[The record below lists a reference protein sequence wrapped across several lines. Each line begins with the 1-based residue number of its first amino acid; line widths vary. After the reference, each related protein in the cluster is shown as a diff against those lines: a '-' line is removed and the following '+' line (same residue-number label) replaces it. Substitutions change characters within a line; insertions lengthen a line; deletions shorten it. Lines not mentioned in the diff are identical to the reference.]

1 MIQEIESI
9 YWVFFWIM
17 VIFFNGL
24 IYAFLTYRIAGL
36 KGYGKNS
43 AAWTGF
49 LLGITGLIYYAAI
62 PDIKIQHYLY
72 NLDYMRRE
80 ELGKS
85 PTTVLP
91 HCDYDL
97 CKTCFRAINHGAR
110 FCRHCRASTSD
121 EKQSSDQSKGNITC
135 QSCSIYTPK
144 DASFCEHCGHP
155 IEPENK
161 T

>member
-1 MIQEIESI
+1 MFQEIESNF
-9 YWVFFWIM
+9 WVFFWI
-17 VIFFNGL
+17 IAIFNGI

-72 NLDYMRRE
+72 NLDYMHRE

-85 PTTVLP
+85 PPTILP
-91 HCDYDL
+91 HSDYDL
-97 CKTCFRAINHGAR
+97 CKTCFSAINYGAR
-110 FCRHCRASTSD
+110 FCRHCGASTSD
-121 EKQSSDQSKGNITC
+121 EKQSSDQSKGYISC
-135 QSCSIYTPK
+135 QSCFSDIPE
-144 DASFCEHCGHP
+144 DASFCEHCGQP
-155 IEPENK
+155 TEPENK